1 MTSEEPSKL
10 DDQAAEP
17 MTSKTAMNN
26 VSKCEMCNQNE
37 YKYKCPRCLIKTCS
51 LACCRQHKLEQNC
64 NGERD
69 KTKFVDKE
77 EFDERLL
84 LSDYRFLEEQSR
96 LVDNFQRTLEQV
108 NTIFFIFKS
117 SLILDYL
124 KNNDILR

>member
-1 MTSEEPSKL
+1 MKMTSEEPSN
-10 DDQAAEP
+10 DP
-17 MTSKTAMNN
+17 TTSKTA
-26 VSKCEMCNQNE
+26 KCEMCNQNE

-51 LACCRQHKLEQNC
+51 LACCRQHKQEQNC

-96 LVDNFQRTLEQV
+96 LVDNLQRTLEQV
-108 NTIFFIFKS
+108 E
-117 SLILDYL
+117 
-124 KNNDILR
+124 